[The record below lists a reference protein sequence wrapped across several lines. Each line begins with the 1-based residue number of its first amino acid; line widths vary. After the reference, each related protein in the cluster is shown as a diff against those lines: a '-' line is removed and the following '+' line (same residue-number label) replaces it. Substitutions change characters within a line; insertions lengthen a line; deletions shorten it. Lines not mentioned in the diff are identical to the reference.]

1 VIARTE
7 RSRQGLGEVVAGLGG
22 AVLLVAL
29 LAPVGWFEELS
40 NGGITGQGTGEPP
53 RSLTAWDEFGLWLI
67 PIALAA
73 ATPLV
78 QLVLNRTGRSIPS
91 TIRLLVAAGVLAVL
105 TVGVVSELTYSL
117 PPCCDQAYWVP
128 SAEAGLI
135 PAAVGAGLLALGT
148 LASWLRQRPGSL
160 TRTGQAGRI
169 GECSATG

>member
-7 RSRQGLGEVVAGLGG
+7 RSRPGLGEVVAGLGG

-29 LAPVGWFEELS
+29 LAPVEWFEELS
-40 NGGITGQGTGEPP
+40 TRGFTGQGTGEPL
-53 RSLTAWDEFGLWLI
+53 RSLTAWDAFGLWLM

-78 QLVLNRTGRSIPS
+78 DLALKRTGRSIRSP
-91 TIRLLVAAGVLAVL
+91 IRGLVEAAGLAVL
-105 TVGVVSELTYSL
+105 SVGVVLELTYSL
-117 PPCCDQAYWVP
+117 PPCCDQIYTLP

-135 PAAVGAGLLALGT
+135 PAVVGAGLLALGT

-160 TRTGQAGRI
+160 TRTGQTDGI
-169 GECSATG
+169 GDRTATS